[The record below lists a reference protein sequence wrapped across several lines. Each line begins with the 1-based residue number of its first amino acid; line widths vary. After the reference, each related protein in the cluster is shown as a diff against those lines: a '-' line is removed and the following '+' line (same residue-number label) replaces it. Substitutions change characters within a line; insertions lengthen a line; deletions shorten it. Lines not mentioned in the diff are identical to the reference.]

1 MKVIVTR
8 PFPDV
13 ERFAAELARVGAD
26 PVMSPAM
33 AILRRDSAVD
43 LEGVGALA
51 LTSAN
56 GVRAFAAV
64 SDVRTLPVFAVGP
77 ATAEA
82 AREAGFAG
90 VSAAAGDV
98 ESLAELISQ
107 SKPASIVLHLAGSE
121 RAGDLVEALVRKGVK
136 ARRAV
141 IYDAVEI
148 EDLAPGA
155 KAILADP
162 DEKPAV
168 VFFSPRSARLF
179 LAQAKRAALLDRLK
193 DCLALCLSDEIAA
206 AIRAE
211 KWSAIRVATGRDG
224 EAMLRLVT
232 EVISERKG
240 RTDAPR

>member
-8 PFPDV
+8 PSPDA
-13 ERFAAELARVGAD
+13 EHFAAELVRVGAD
-26 PVMSPAM
+26 PALSPAM
-33 AILRRDSAVD
+33 AILRRDSAID

-51 LTSAN
+51 FTSAN
-56 GVRAFAAV
+56 GVRAFAAL
-64 SDVRTLPVFAVGP
+64 SDVRTLSVFAVGP

-82 AREAGFAG
+82 AREAGFAT
-90 VSAAAGDV
+90 VSTAESDV
-98 ESLAELISQ
+98 ESLAALISQ

-121 RAGDLVEALVRKGVK
+121 RTGDLVAALARKGVM

-148 EDLAPGA
+148 EELAPSA

-162 DEKPAV
+162 EEKPAV

-179 LAQAKRAALLDRLK
+179 LAQVKRASLSDRLK

-211 KWSAIRVATGRDG
+211 EWSAIKIASSRDS
-224 EAMLRLVT
+224 EAMLRLVS
-232 EVISERKG
+232 EAISERNG
-240 RTDAPR
+240 RTDPPR

>member
-8 PFPDV
+8 PSPDA
-13 ERFAAELARVGAD
+13 ERFAAELRRIGAD
-26 PVMSPAM
+26 PALSPAM
-33 AILRRDSAVD
+33 AILRREGAID
-43 LEGVGALA
+43 LEGAFALA
-51 LTSAN
+51 FTSAN
-56 GVRAFAAV
+56 GVRAFAAL
-64 SDVRTLPVFAVGP
+64 SGVRDLPVFAVGP

-82 AREAGFAG
+82 ARDAGFAS
-90 VSAAAGDV
+90 VSTAEGDV
-98 ESLAELISQ
+98 ESLAALISQ
-107 SKPASIVLHLAGSE
+107 SKPAGMVLHLAGGE

-155 KAILADP
+155 KAILADAG
-162 DEKPAV
+162 EKPAV

-179 LAQAKRAALLDRLK
+179 LAQAARAALSDRLK
-193 DCLALCLSDEIAA
+193 GCLALCLSDDIAA

-211 KWSAIRVATGRDG
+211 DWSAIRVASGRSGD
-224 EAMLRLVT
+224 AMLRLVA
-232 EVISERKG
+232 EAISERNG